1 MLDLTGSI
9 RDGLSSREGTEGSRT
24 CGIFLVAGLGEPDE
38 AGGAEGEHLERVPDA
53 DRGDDVEP
61 AGPAL
66 VNQSG
71 VSGGDQE
78 VWDGEEHREESVLH
92 AGASADLA
100 DDDVAGAEA
109 LQGSVAC
116 GADSKS
122 DAEHGGVLL
131 SFSVGRAPVEDVPG
145 VSSWSVNCLP
155 FLGHRN

>member
-24 CGIFLVAGLGEPDE
+24 CGIFLVAGSGEPDE

-92 AGASADLA
+92 AAASADLA
-100 DDDVAGAEA
+100 DDDVAGPKRCRAPWPA
-109 LQGSVAC
+109 VLIASPMRNMAVSSCRSQW
-116 GADSKS
+116 
-122 DAEHGGVLL
+122 AEHLWRTFQE
-131 SFSVGRAPVEDVPG
+131 SRPGR
-145 VSSWSVNCLP
+145 
-155 FLGHRN
+155 